1 MEERRNGRKEEWKKG
16 GMEERRNGR
25 KEEWKKAGME
35 RKKAGME
42 GKERPA
48 TTTTKEV
55 TQTNNKQPLHF
66 VIVLNLKKY
75 KSGGLPGLR
84 TLHNHHSRKDER
96 LTASLQH
103 TDRYTHS
110 SPGSRVKDKGRGGS
124 NTSKMGKVAFT
135 LLVLGGLANLL
146 DCEVTKSET
155 SKLIK
160 RQSPV
165 PLMNPPIP
173 TSIGHYL
180 GGDQQ
185 LDKCQRDE
193 ILVLGGCHRV
203 LTQGPCKLEEQVL
216 LDPGTKE
223 GFCAARLCSPDRIF
237 VFSDQQC
244 HDPMNT
250 ALCPP
255 GRQLYQSAYGTPIC
269 QCPDGTYEGD
279 DDLDDDVCD
288 PLLGRTLSCPPNQV
302 LWFRDFRMPPEC
314 LPDPCGGENLNRGP
328 NDLPFVPSSTD
339 GRCYQL
345 GQSKGV
351 CPAQTW
357 YSLALDALK
366 GMCTTLEEAGYQIF
380 DEETLAA
387 FNKLYGPPIA
397 RESTTP
403 LPTPPSQTTPSL
415 SPQSPQRPVSQQ
427 SPQSQI
433 PSQSPVSS
441 LSPQSPS
448 LQPQG
453 QTISGSTQGRQDIP
467 SSQGF
472 IGQPG
477 SATPDQRYPGQPGTF
492 TPGQSFAG
500 RPGGSTGGQG
510 FAGRPG
516 SSTGGQGFAGRPG
529 SSTSGQGFAGRPGSS
544 TGGQGFAGRP
554 GSSTAG
560 QGFAGRP
567 GSSTVGQSFAGQPGT
582 STAGQNFGGTF
593 SHGQVGV
600 SSSGQSFSGQ
610 TGASPGKPT
619 LSPTRQSFSG
629 QTTISSNNQVGGFTT
644 TQKFSGQSGVSSSGH
659 TGMFATSSG
668 FTRQRGA
675 STAGQRF
682 SGQQGFSSGG
692 QVFSGHQSISTTG
705 QISGHTDMSSN
716 GRRFSSQ
723 VTVGQQVGSQ
733 NTTFRT
739 RMPQASSFLSPP
751 LPQRPTMHGRPNMGQ
766 PSGGFAHQGF
776 NQGGYFFSEERMSF
790 ERFGAPHMQMR
801 HHNMA
806 RGRSFTA
813 SAPSQTNV
821 GTPSHHTAT
830 KSKPEADLEV
840 REGHLLTA
848 VTGLSDVGKAGT
860 QDLSYLHKPRDHQ
873 LHSFYNGVRTIVSG
887 VLNGS
892 GHHRGRRSPLP
903 HATPGNVFETR
914 LVGCRA
920 GAVRDINA
928 KCRSTILPARA
939 PVKRS
944 TRVVPP
950 VPPRPGCPTGQV
962 YNLRRMCS
970 ARDDAN
976 NSVNSFNLGK

>member
-1 MEERRNGRKEEWKKG
+1 
-16 GMEERRNGR
+16 
-25 KEEWKKAGME
+25 
-35 RKKAGME
+35 
-42 GKERPA
+42 
-48 TTTTKEV
+48 
-55 TQTNNKQPLHF
+55 
-66 VIVLNLKKY
+66 
-75 KSGGLPGLR
+75 
-84 TLHNHHSRKDER
+84 
-96 LTASLQH
+96 
-103 TDRYTHS
+103 
-110 SPGSRVKDKGRGGS
+110 
-124 NTSKMGKVAFT
+124 MGKVAFT
-135 LLVLGGLANLL
+135 LLVLGGLTHLL
-146 DCEVTKSET
+146 HCEMTMSKT
-155 SKLIK
+155 SHLIK

-185 LDKCQRDE
+185 LDQCERDE
-193 ILVLGGCHRV
+193 TLVLGGCHRV

-216 LDPGTKE
+216 LDPATKK

-328 NDLPFVPSSTD
+328 NDLPFVPSSID
-339 GRCYQL
+339 GRCHQL

-366 GMCTTLEEAGYQIF
+366 GICTTLEEAGYQIF

-397 RESTTP
+397 RESTMP

-427 SPQSQI
+427 SPTLQSPQSKI
-433 PSQSPVSS
+433 PLQSPVSS

-448 LQPQG
+448 LQPPG
-453 QTISGSTQGRQDIP
+453 SAISGSTQGRQDI
-467 SSQGF
+467 SSGQGF
-472 IGQPG
+472 TGQPG
-477 SATPDQRYPGQPGTF
+477 SATPGQRFSGQSGTASIDQSFTGQPGTF

-500 RPGGSTGGQG
+500 RPGSSTGSQG

-529 SSTSGQGFAGRPGSS
+529 G
-544 TGGQGFAGRP
+544 
-554 GSSTAG
+554 STAG
-560 QGFAGRP
+560 QGFAGHP
-567 GSSTVGQSFAGQPGT
+567 GSSTV
-582 STAGQNFGGTF
+582 GQNFGGTF
-593 SHGQVGV
+593 SPGQVRV

-610 TGASPGKPT
+610 TGASPGKPA
-619 LSPTRQSFSG
+619 LSPTRQPFSG

-644 TQKFSGQSGVSSSGH
+644 TQKFSGHSGVSSSGH
-659 TGMFATSSG
+659 TTMFATSSG
-668 FTRQRGA
+668 FTGQRGA

-692 QVFSGHQSISTTG
+692 QVSSGHQSISTTG
-705 QISGHTDMSSN
+705 QRSGHTDMSST

-723 VTVGQQVGSQ
+723 VTVGQHVDSP
-733 NTTFRT
+733 NATFRS
-739 RMPQASSFLSPP
+739 RMPPQASSFLSPR
-751 LPQRPTMHGRPNMGQ
+751 LPQMPTMHGRPHMGQ
-766 PSGGFAHQGF
+766 PSGGFVPQGF
-776 NQGGYFFSEERMSF
+776 NQGGYFFSHEMMSF
-790 ERFGAPHMQMR
+790 ERFGPPHMQMR
-801 HHNMA
+801 HPNMA

-821 GTPSHHTAT
+821 GTPSRPSSHHTAT

-848 VTGLSDVGKAGT
+848 VTGLSDLGKAGT

-873 LHSFYNGVRTIVSG
+873 LHSFYNGVRTIMSG

-970 ARDDAN
+970 PRNDAN